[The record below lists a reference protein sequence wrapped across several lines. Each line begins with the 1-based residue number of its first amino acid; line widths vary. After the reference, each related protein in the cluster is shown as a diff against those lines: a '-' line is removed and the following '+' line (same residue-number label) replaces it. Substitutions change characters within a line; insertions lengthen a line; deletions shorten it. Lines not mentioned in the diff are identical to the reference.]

1 MTKNHRRAILFCL
14 SLFLTVVSVKGQ
26 DLDSLLSL
34 NAYTEES
41 ELQKI
46 LNKNVT
52 VSSQKALTTRET
64 PGIISLITAE
74 EIQNVGARDLIDVL
88 RLVPGFE
95 VMQDLQFVMGLGL
108 RGSWANEGKVL
119 VMMDGQPFNDLLY
132 QVVAVGNR
140 FPVDAI
146 ERIEIIRGPGS
157 AIYGGSAEY
166 GVINI
171 ITKAA
176 DNLNGVVVY
185 GTGGLHA
192 DVAGRTNAGFM
203 AAKRNQHFS
212 WDASVFR
219 GKGIVSDRSYTE
231 LGGTDVYDLGSVT
244 AADPMNINAG
254 LKIKNFSLRAM
265 YDEYETND
273 PIMFVAFKNFFAD
286 MRYTAKVSDKLTIT
300 PQVKYYNQLPWS
312 YGSVETDEYDFHAR
326 ATRLLSQTDVSYNP
340 SRKVNINAGALYF
353 IDRGDFINV
362 LETFSGETDL
372 KLNNYAFYTQALFKH
387 RLFNATAGF
396 RFEKNNRY
404 DGAFVPRLALTK
416 KIENFHF
423 KILYSK
429 SFRAPSI
436 QNINIHLYDQ
446 AKPEKSTVFEAE
458 FGYQFT
464 PEMLL
469 AVNAFSIRTRDVL
482 IYGSEGEGA
491 DFAEWYEN
499 FEKSG
504 SQGIEAVYTIRK
516 KGWYTTFTYSFSR
529 AAGGNTVATYAV
541 PQSATQF
548 VGFPAHKV
556 TLNTCIYLTP
566 SISFNPSF
574 VYTSKRFAY
583 TSLDDEEY
591 SVMEELDPSL
601 LTNVFF
607 NFRELLMKRL
617 TIGAG
622 VYDLLNQRPAI
633 PQPYDGYYAPIPG
646 RSREYV
652 LKLSYQ
658 INFNK

>member
-1 MTKNHRRAILFCL
+1 MTKNHFQAMLFCL
-14 SLFLTVVSVKGQ
+14 FLVAVSVKGQ

-41 ELQKI
+41 ELQRI

-64 PGIISLITAE
+64 PGIVSLITAE
-74 EIQNVGARDLIDVL
+74 EIQNAGARDLVDIL

-108 RGSWANEGKVL
+108 RGNWANEGKVL
-119 VMMDGQPFNDLLY
+119 VMMDGQPFNELLY
-132 QVVAVGNR
+132 QTVAVGNR

-166 GVINI
+166 GVVNI

-185 GTGGLHA
+185 GTGGIHA
-192 DVAGRTNAGFM
+192 GATGRTNAGFM
-203 AAKRNQHFS
+203 SAKRSQNFS

-231 LGGTDVYDLGSVT
+231 LGGTDAYDLAALT
-244 AADPMNINAG
+244 HADPTNINAG
-254 LKIKNFSLRAM
+254 LRIRNFSVRTM
-265 YDEYETND
+265 YDQYETND
-273 PIMFVAFKNFFAD
+273 PLVFVAFKNFFAD
-286 MRYTAKVSDKLTIT
+286 VRYAAKVNSKLTIT
-300 PQVKYYNQLPWS
+300 PQLKYYNQLPWS
-312 YGSVETDEYDFHAR
+312 YGSVETGEYDFHAR
-326 ATRLLSQTDVSYNP
+326 ATRLLSQADVSYDP
-340 SRKVNINAGALYF
+340 SRKLNINAGAIYF
-353 IDRGDFINV
+353 IDKGNLINV
-362 LETFSGETDL
+362 PETFSGETTL
-372 KLNNYAFYTQALFKH
+372 SLNNYAFYAQALFKH

-404 DGAFVPRLALTK
+404 DGAFVPRLALTR

-423 KILYSK
+423 KMLYSQ

-436 QNINIHLYDQ
+436 QNINIHLYNA
-446 AKPEKSTVFEAE
+446 AKPERSAVFEGE

-464 PEMLL
+464 PKMLL
-469 AVNAFSIRTRDVL
+469 AVNAFSIRSEDVI

-491 DFAEWYEN
+491 DFTEWYEN
-499 FEKSG
+499 FEKTG
-504 SQGIEAVYTIRK
+504 SQGIEAIYNVRNK
-516 KGWYTTFTYSFSR
+516 KWYTTLTYSFSK
-529 AAGGNTVATYAV
+529 AASGNTVATYSL
-541 PQSATQF
+541 PQSTGQF
-548 VGFPAHKV
+548 VGFPVHKV

-566 SISFNPSF
+566 AISFNSSF
-574 VYTSKRFAY
+574 IYASKRFAY
-583 TSLDDEEY
+583 TSLDDDGY
-591 SVMEELDPSL
+591 SVAEELDPYCL
-601 LTNVFF
+601 ANVFF
-607 NFRELLMKRL
+607 NFRELLMKRF
-617 TIGAG
+617 TMGIG
-622 VYDLLNQRPAI
+622 VYDLLNQKPVI

-652 LKLSYQ
+652 LKISYQ
-658 INFNK
+658 LNFNK